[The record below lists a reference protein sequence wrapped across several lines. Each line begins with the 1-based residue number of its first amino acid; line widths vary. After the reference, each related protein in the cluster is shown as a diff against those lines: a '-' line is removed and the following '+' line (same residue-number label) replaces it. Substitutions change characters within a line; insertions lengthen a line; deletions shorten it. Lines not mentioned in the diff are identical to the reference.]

1 MPIESTDN
9 EFVHIQW
16 LSTTQFN
23 LIVYQRRQEEPFDF
37 RPIIK
42 YKYVHADD
50 EWSLVSVEHLNE

>member
-37 RPIIK
+37 K

-50 EWSLVSVEHLNE
+50 EWSLLSVEHLNE